1 MEEGK
6 GGYVA
11 RRGRRPAGGLGA
23 GGGRNRGD
31 GVRAYG
37 RALLPI
43 RPMERCGAGG
53 EERRRGGG
61 REGERREAVAR
72 RARMALGEEW
82 GVAAIGAGEVGAGTR
97 GACTCMTSVAP
108 ANARWVHAGVCTITV
123 ISEYGRYYSH
133 PSTSHKMLLAPS

>member
-11 RRGRRPAGGLGA
+11 RRGRRRGVGA
-23 GGGRNRGD
+23 GKKRGD
-31 GVRAYG
+31 GDCSA